1 MRGAADFQRQSR
13 EAHHPLHSTNA
24 AIQNAIEYYESIS
37 SEKYKIYKK
46 RIQSFLSKPCV
57 ESMLKGKDGQ
67 LSLKKEMVERNRLH
81 AIVNTKQEIVKIIE
95 KSEKRADS
103 NKKIVENLMRN
114 QEQTLEAR
122 IERRKSMSNKST
134 KTDNDDFEEGE
145 KVANEKMS
153 VNLLIG
159 GIKDRNVK
167 RVFI

>member
-1 MRGAADFQRQSR
+1 
-13 EAHHPLHSTNA
+13 
-24 AIQNAIEYYESIS
+24 
-37 SEKYKIYKK
+37 
-46 RIQSFLSKPCV
+46 
-57 ESMLKGKDGQ
+57 MLKGKDGQ

-103 NKKIVENLMRN
+103 NKKIVENLMRS
-114 QEQTLEAR
+114 QEKTLEAR

-145 KVANEKMS
+145 RVANEKMS